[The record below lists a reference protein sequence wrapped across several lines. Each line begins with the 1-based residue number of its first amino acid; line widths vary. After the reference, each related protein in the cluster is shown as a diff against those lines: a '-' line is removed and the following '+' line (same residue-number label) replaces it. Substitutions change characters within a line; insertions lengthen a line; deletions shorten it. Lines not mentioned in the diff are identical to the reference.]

1 MNENRLEAIL
11 RGLMDIYSPSGQEA
25 DLLDWIAGHL
35 IDRGVPVVRQLVEGS
50 RYNLVV
56 LPARRQPLLA
66 FIGHVDTVPAHDGQR
81 FGYRRESDRVCGL
94 GAADMKGGCAA
105 IMEAVISL
113 WECGLSEAPVALALV
128 VGEEETGDGARALRE
143 GFYFPWAII
152 AEPTDMAPCLSQYGY
167 LEGQVHVQG
176 ERMHAA
182 MARPAGTPVEQLLE
196 LLNRIAGF
204 IRAGYPAARYNIRDL
219 FSVPAG
225 FAVPESCEAWLDLHF
240 PPTVAL
246 SEIRAALAAMV
257 ETAPP
262 GDSGITAGI
271 RFHTCDPGYR
281 LPENG
286 PVVQALKRVY
296 QDMGLAWT
304 PQGFASHCDANLLGA
319 AETRTLILG
328 PGSLETAHAPDEW
341 VRFSQVRDA
350 ARCFEALG
358 RLLAESAA

>member
-25 DLLDWIAGHL
+25 DLLDRIAGHL
-35 IDRGVPVVRQLVEGS
+35 IDRGVPLIRQLVEGS

-94 GAADMKGGCAA
+94 GAA
-105 IMEAVISL
+105 
-113 WECGLSEAPVALALV
+113 
-128 VGEEETGDGARALRE
+128 
-143 GFYFPWAII
+143 
-152 AEPTDMAPCLSQYGY
+152 
-167 LEGQVHVQG
+167 
-176 ERMHAA
+176 
-182 MARPAGTPVEQLLE
+182 
-196 LLNRIAGF
+196 
-204 IRAGYPAARYNIRDL
+204 
-219 FSVPAG
+219 
-225 FAVPESCEAWLDLHF
+225 
-240 PPTVAL
+240 
-246 SEIRAALAAMV
+246 AMV
-257 ETAPP
+257 ETAPL

-286 PVVQALKRVY
+286 PVVRALKRVY
-296 QDMGLAWT
+296 QDMGLAWN
-304 PQGFASHCDANLLGA
+304 PQGFPSHCDANLLGA